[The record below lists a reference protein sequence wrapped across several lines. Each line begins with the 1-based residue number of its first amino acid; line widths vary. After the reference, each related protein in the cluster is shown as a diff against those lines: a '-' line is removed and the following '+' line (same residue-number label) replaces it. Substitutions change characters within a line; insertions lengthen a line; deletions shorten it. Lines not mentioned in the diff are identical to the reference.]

1 MCANTWEP
9 PIDIISAK
17 PTYSNMEIIY
27 YIDADSIHCIALWSR
42 HEANYVY
49 SRRLALQFG
58 RGSIFVFAKCIIG
71 EAGALANFSA
81 QGVAALPARI
91 FFLLDR
97 VLRAFLASASLA
109 SACVMAVVTKA
120 VPQDKH
126 LRLSQICATWRNGDL
141 TEQGTQIITMADEAL
156 DILRE
161 VGWVT
166 QRVLPN
172 SAVDAL

>member
-1 MCANTWEP
+1 
-9 PIDIISAK
+9 
-17 PTYSNMEIIY
+17 
-27 YIDADSIHCIALWSR
+27 
-42 HEANYVY
+42 
-49 SRRLALQFG
+49 
-58 RGSIFVFAKCIIG
+58 
-71 EAGALANFSA
+71 
-81 QGVAALPARI
+81 
-91 FFLLDR
+91 
-97 VLRAFLASASLA
+97 
-109 SACVMAVVTKA
+109 MAVVTKA